1 MASEAS
7 LHTHYLGK
15 VLPNGHLEIPQTVV
29 EAMGLKDGDEVV
41 VALHKVTAAEM
52 SVPAEVQT
60 LMQEL
65 VGTSGNLQETVEALA
80 TIVTEMIPQKQQRRL
95 SHLLWKN
102 QDGIITAKEEEE
114 LDTLIAE
121 GQQGTLR
128 KAKALLALKHLGINM
143 LPALEARVRSTNG

>member
-1 MASEAS
+1 MASEAT

-15 VLPNGHLEIPQTVV
+15 VLPHGHLEIPPTVV
-29 EAMGLKDGDEVV
+29 ASMGLKDGDEVV
-41 VALHKVTAAEM
+41 VALYKVTVAGG

-65 VGTSGNLQETVEALA
+65 VGRPNNLQETVEALT
-80 TIVTEMIPQKQQRRL
+80 TIATEMMPQKQQRRL

-102 QDGIITAKEEEE
+102 QDDTITAQEEAE
-114 LDTLIAE
+114 LDTLVAE

-128 KAKALLALKHLGINM
+128 KAKALLALKHLGIDI
-143 LPALEARVRSTNG
+143 LPALEARVRSSSR